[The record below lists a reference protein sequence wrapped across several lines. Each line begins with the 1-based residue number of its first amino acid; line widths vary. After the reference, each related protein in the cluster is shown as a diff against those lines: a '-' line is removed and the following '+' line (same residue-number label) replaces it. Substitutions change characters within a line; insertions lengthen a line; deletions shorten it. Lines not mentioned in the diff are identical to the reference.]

1 MNRKIFTSLLCIL
14 LSLFMAFAAG
24 CARKTPEV
32 TESAQKSPLENT
44 LHDVTVTDS
53 QREFVVNAGKENAST
68 QYKLLVGNG
77 IAKLRAAN
85 FISTTLSTATGA
97 SFAIVEYDPE
107 GELAFGRESKY
118 IAIGC
123 DELFAD
129 AGQSMPD
136 ADLGFAGYY
145 IVSYGDSVFIQA
157 DLDYGYQLGALAF
170 LRAAVGYDMID
181 EDCLVFDKS
190 GETLPDM
197 RIAERPDFDFRNYT
211 NWMTD
216 NKLYG
221 MGYDT
226 SVSFMGVNG
235 VGFHNCHQY
244 LPPDKYYNSA
254 DPENYHPKWYSEN
267 STYRQLCYTAHGD
280 AQEYQAMLEASFEV
294 LKKTVDENPEKNI
307 VTFTQLDAPY
317 CCECSACNAVVAK
330 DGSISATIIRFM
342 NDLDDMLQEYLNG
355 ERTVILCFFAYHTSL
370 EAPSTTVEED
380 PTLKCNPNVCV
391 IIAPISANYT
401 IALDEG
407 MNEAYAEGFSE
418 WSHYA
423 DKIMAWVYEC
433 NYHWYLY
440 PYNTYSSMVDT
451 YYFLKQNNAFYI
463 YNEGQR
469 INKNVPCF
477 GKFKEYLD
485 AKAQFDVTVNYND
498 LEEKF
503 FSNYFLDA
511 ADVMKDLFDQIVQWE
526 TYLETESSF
535 GLDGGIY
542 QEVADE
548 KYWPRGLIES
558 WLGLIDEAYEKV
570 EHYKNED
577 AALYAKLC
585 KRINIE
591 SIFMR
596 FVQCTILSYTY
607 SADALQQMRQSFKE
621 DCAELSIVEYREH
634 EGELTALYSSWGI

>member
-1 MNRKIFTSLLCIL
+1 MKKILISFACIV
-14 LSLFMAFAAG
+14 LSVFMAFAAG
-24 CARKTPEV
+24 CASKTQENV
-32 TESAQKSPLENT
+32 ESAQKAPLENT
-44 LHDVTVTDS
+44 LHKVTVTDTD
-53 QREFVVNAGKENAST
+53 REFIVNPGSTGAST
-68 QYKLLVGNG
+68 QYRLLVGDG

-85 FISTTLSTATGA
+85 YISTTLNGGTVATL
-97 SFAIVEYDPE
+97 SIVEYDD
-107 GELAFGRESKY
+107 GEEISFSRDSKY
-118 IAIGC
+118 IVIGC
-123 DELFAD
+123 DTLFEE
-129 AGQSMPD
+129 AGQSMPED
-136 ADLGFAGYY
+136 DLGFSGYY
-145 IVSYGDSVFIQA
+145 IVSYGNSVFLQA
-157 DLDYGYQLGALAF
+157 NMDYGYQLGSLAF
-170 LRAAVGYDMID
+170 LRAVVGYDMID
-181 EDCLVFDKS
+181 EDCIVFEKS
-190 GETLPDM
+190 GATLPDM
-197 RIAERPDFDFRNYT
+197 EIIEKPDFDFRNYT
-211 NWMTD
+211 NLMTD

-221 MGYDT
+221 MGYDLG
-226 SVSFMGVNG
+226 VSYMGVNG
-235 VGFHNCHQY
+235 VAFHNCHQY
-244 LPPDKYYNSA
+244 LPPSKYYNAA

-280 AQEYQAMLEASFEV
+280 AQEYDAMLDAAFEV
-294 LKKTVDENPEKNI
+294 LRQTVDANPDKNI

-317 CCECSACNAVVAK
+317 CCECAACNAVVAK

-342 NDLDDMLQEYLNG
+342 NDLDDMLQEYLAG
-355 ERTVILCFFAYHTSL
+355 ERTVILCFFAYQTSL
-370 EAPSTTVEED
+370 EAPTTTVEED
-380 PTLKCNPNVCV
+380 PSLKMNPDVCV

-401 IALDEG
+401 ISLDEG
-407 MNEAYAEGFSE
+407 LNQAYADGFSK
-418 WSHYA
+418 WSAFA

-440 PYNTYSSMVDT
+440 PYNTYSSMLDT
-451 YYFLKQNNAFYI
+451 YYFLKQNNTFYI

-542 QEVADE
+542 EEVADE

-577 AALYAKLC
+577 AALYEKLC
-585 KRINIE
+585 TRIKLE

-607 SADALQQMRQSFKE
+607 SADTLQQMRQSFKE
-621 DCAELSIVEYREH
+621 DCAELGIVEYREH